1 MATVIKPTAVSN
13 FKSRATANSKW
24 MIVLGAN
31 YSIAAFEDNTRIFRN
46 GVLDTSLNRQ
56 EVSTRFYSTG
66 DVISTDVGKGF
77 SFTGTAGGKTG
88 ICYAWEGTLFAHRV
102 DRFTP
107 TIYYTA
113 TRGPATVTITR
124 KSPAAGTD
132 TVVVNADVVQKDE
145 LKTYLASDTDDQY
158 IITSDKPIA
167 VYIDDIETTTQGS
180 DSLPL
185 YPASTEFF
193 GTFSGGGHIIN
204 CASGTTTVLIRATD
218 GTKREITL
226 SNIGGTNQDN
236 NTGPVSAGGHFIG
249 ASCKVISDQPIF
261 CESQADFD
269 GGEMTPFV
277 SREAFGTEFVIPEDE
292 NEWVKLVSD
301 VPATYEVYDSANVYL
316 GGGSLAG
323 TFYDSARTVGATFPG
338 ERVGGIYQVR
348 IGSATEG
355 ASNLTQQK
363 NLIRTS
369 APVYGVFESED
380 DDETVLF
387 ARAKM
392 NNSSVHI
399 NPTIIK
405 SGLVLLLDA
414 ANSKSYPGSGTTWT
428 DLSGNGNNGTNANM
442 TFESLNGGIFDFAT
456 NSVSTIPNS
465 DSLNS
470 PVTGLTIEAVVK
482 FNGNSAD
489 FIFEKGNVNTQYSLF
504 SHGSDIVFRTFHDGD
519 GGYNSLIIQKTSAA
533 PPILNGVYNHII
545 GTWNGSTKR
554 IYVNGNSIGSSSKSG
569 NLVTT
574 SAGAAVGRF
583 GGSSSGYF
591 FDGKIALVRV
601 YNQGLTVSQIRQNFQ
616 AIRERFGI

>member
-1 MATVIKPTAVSN
+1 MATVIKPTAISN
-13 FKSRATANSKW
+13 FKSRATANYKW
-24 MIVLGAN
+24 MIVLGGN
-31 YSIAAFEDNTRIFRN
+31 YSVSAFEDNTRIFRN
-46 GVLDTSLNRQ
+46 GSLDTTLNRQ
-56 EVSTRFYSTG
+56 EVSTRTYSTG

-77 SFTGTAGGKTG
+77 SFVGQLGGKTG
-88 ICYAWEGTLFAHRV
+88 ICYGWEGTLFAHRV

-107 TIYYTA
+107 TFFYTA

-124 KSPAAGTD
+124 ETVG

-145 LKTYLASDTDDQY
+145 LKTYQSSDTDDQY

-167 VYIDDIETTTQGS
+167 VYVDDQESTTGGA

-193 GTFSGGGHIIN
+193 GTFSNGGHIIN
-204 CASGTTTVLIRATD
+204 CASSTNNILVRSSTGDKTTV
-218 GTKREITL
+218 TL
-226 SNIGGTNQDN
+226 NQLGGIS
-236 NTGPVSAGGHFIG
+236 GEPSGFSAGGSFFG
-249 ASCKVISDQPIF
+249 EACKVISEKPIF
-261 CESQADFD
+261 CESQADGD

-316 GGGSLAG
+316 SGGSLAG

-348 IGSATEG
+348 LGNQTAG
-355 ASNLTQQK
+355 SNLTQQK

-533 PPILNGVYNHII
+533 PPLLNGVYNHII

-554 IYVNGNSIGSSSKSG
+554 IYVNGNSIASSSKSG

-583 GGSSSGYF
+583 GGTSSGYF
-591 FDGKIALVRV
+591 FDGKIAKVAV
-601 YNQGLTVSQIRQNFQ
+601 YNQGLTQEQVRQNFQ

>member
-107 TIYYTA
+107 TFFYTA

-124 KSPAAGTD
+124 ETVG

-145 LKTYLASDTDDQY
+145 LKTYQSSDTDDQY

-167 VYIDDIETTTQGS
+167 VYVDDIEGTTQGS

-193 GTFSGGGHIIN
+193 GTFSNGGHIIN
-204 CASGTTTVLIRATD
+204 CASSTNNILVRSSTGDKTTV
-218 GTKREITL
+218 TL
-226 SNIGGTNQDN
+226 NQLGGIS
-236 NTGPVSAGGHFIG
+236 GEPSGFSAGGSFFG
-249 ASCKVISDQPIF
+249 EACKVISEKPIF
-261 CESQADFD
+261 CESQADGD

-323 TFYDSARTVGATFPG
+323 SFFDSARTVGATFPG

-348 IGSATEG
+348 IGSGTEG

-482 FNGNSAD
+482 FNGNSQD
-489 FIFEKGNVNTQYSLF
+489 FIFEKGNVNSQYSLF
-504 SHGSDIVFRTFHDGD
+504 SHGSDIVFRTVHDGD
-519 GGYNSLIIQKTSAA
+519 GTYNSLVLQKANA
-533 PPILNGVYNHII
+533 NPPLLNGVFNHIV
-545 GTWNGSTKR
+545 GTWNGSLKR
-554 IYVNGNSIGSSSKSG
+554 LVVNGNSIGSSSKSG

-574 SAGAAVGRF
+574 SNGAAVGRF

-616 AIRERFGI
+616 ALRERFGM

>member
-107 TIYYTA
+107 TFFYTA

-124 KSPAAGTD
+124 ETVG

-145 LKTYLASDTDDQY
+145 LKTYQSSDTDDQY

-167 VYIDDIETTTQGS
+167 VYIDDIEGTTQGS

-193 GTFSGGGHIIN
+193 GTFSNGGHIIN
-204 CASGTTTVLIRATD
+204 CASSTNNILVRSSTGDKTTV
-218 GTKREITL
+218 TL
-226 SNIGGTNQDN
+226 NQLGGIS
-236 NTGPVSAGGHFIG
+236 GEPSGFSAGGSFFG
-249 ASCKVISDQPIF
+249 EACKVISEKPIF
-261 CESQADFD
+261 CESQADGD

-323 TFYDSARTVGATFPG
+323 SFFDSARTVGATFPG

-348 IGSATEG
+348 IGSGTEG

-482 FNGNSAD
+482 FNGNSQD
-489 FIFEKGNVNTQYSLF
+489 FIFEKGNVNSQYSLF
-504 SHGSDIVFRTFHDGD
+504 SHGSDIVFRTVHDGD
-519 GGYNSLIIQKTSAA
+519 GTYNSLVLQKANA
-533 PPILNGVYNHII
+533 NPPLLNGVFNHIV
-545 GTWNGSTKR
+545 GTWNGSLKR
-554 IYVNGNSIGSSSKSG
+554 LVVNGNSIGSSSKSG

-574 SAGAAVGRF
+574 SNGAAVGRF

-616 AIRERFGI
+616 ALRERFGM

>member
-13 FKSRATANSKW
+13 FKSRATANYKW
-24 MIVLGAN
+24 MIVLGGN
-31 YSIAAFEDNTRIFRN
+31 YSVSAFEDNTRVFKN
-46 GVLDTSLNRQ
+46 GVFDVSINRQ
-56 EVSTRFYSTG
+56 QISTRTYAAG

-77 SFTGTAGGKTG
+77 SFVGELGGKTG
-88 ICYAWEGTLFAHRV
+88 ICYGWEGTLFGHRV
-102 DRFTP
+102 DRYSP
-107 TIYYTA
+107 TFYYTA

-124 KSPAAGTD
+124 QTSG

-145 LKTYLASDTDDQY
+145 LKTYQSTDNDDQL
-158 IITSDKPIA
+158 IVTSDKPIA
-167 VYIDDIETTTQGS
+167 VYVDDEESTTGS
-180 DSLPL
+180 ADSLPL
-185 YPASTEFF
+185 FPASTELF
-193 GTFSGGGHIIN
+193 GTFSNGGHIIAGAASTN
-204 CASGTTTVLIRATD
+204 IQVRSSDGIKSAITINLLGGVSNNPSGT
-218 GTKREITL
+218 
-226 SNIGGTNQDN
+226 GGGSF
-236 NTGPVSAGGHFIG
+236 TGPA
-249 ASCKVISDQPIF
+249 CKVISDKPIF
-261 CESQADFD
+261 CESQADGD

-348 IGSATEG
+348 IGTATEG

-369 APVYGVFESED
+369 APVYGVFESEG

-470 PVTGLTIEAVVK
+470 PISGLTIEAVVN

-489 FIFEKGNVNTQYSLF
+489 FIFEKGNVNSQYSLF

-519 GGYNSLIIQKTSAA
+519 GSYNSLILQKTNAA
-533 PPILNGVYNHII
+533 PPILNGVFNHIV
-545 GTWNGSTKR
+545 GTWNGSLKR
-554 IYVNGNSIGSSSKSG
+554 LVVNGNSIASSSKSG

-574 SAGAAVGRF
+574 SNGAAVGRF